1 VPGDVEVP
9 DWLHL
14 FVFILH
20 SSSLFIGDLAMV
32 LLAYFTQGF
41 DFFRDSRRCM
51 IFLCFYRAWVEG
63 SVGVGLLEL
72 YLVIQPGGI
81 RFASVLNSFSLSK

>member
-1 VPGDVEVP
+1 
-9 DWLHL
+9 
-14 FVFILH
+14 
-20 SSSLFIGDLAMV
+20 
-32 LLAYFTQGF
+32 
-41 DFFRDSRRCM
+41 M